1 MRKNK
6 YAKVK
11 LCRKVNMRINTDV
24 TFRRRFGDLC
34 PSNRTF
40 WLDHA
45 LEGMS
50 EGTESSPDFS
60 SSGCTWVSGELG
72 DSDSSS
78 CAGVL
83 GGVIAFFLHTFLVY
97 YFSSYSSL
105 SRSFSSYFSSRTTS
119 PSIASFF
126 WSAPSSLMAW
136 CLRRWERRLLFL
148 FFLGFS

>member
-11 LCRKVNMRINTDV
+11 LCRKVNMKITSDV
-24 TFRRRFGDLC
+24 TFRRRFGDLG

-45 LEGMS
+45 LEGVS
-50 EGTESSPDFS
+50 EGTESSPAFS
-60 SSGCTWVSGELG
+60 SSICTWVSGELG
-72 DSDSSS
+72 DSDSS

-83 GGVIAFFLHTFLVY
+83 SGVISFFLHTFLVFG
-97 YFSSYSSL
+97 FSSCGSL
-105 SRSFSSYFSSRTTS
+105 TRNFFSSFVSTAASPLTT
-119 PSIASFF
+119 SFF
-126 WSAPSSLMAW
+126 WLAPSSLMA
-136 CLRRWERRLLFL
+136 CYLRRWERRLLFL